1 MLSDRAM
8 IAVCDVRLPKS
19 VAIPSTSS
27 RFIVAV
33 SDGVRLC
40 ATKMCGSAAE
50 NTGFGDFL
58 LHLENLDT
66 CLHERGLEPRDLISN
81 LRRFDVITRHV
92 IEIVPHDMN
101 DAARQPGRNARSLKP
116 DFLVIAAHPR
126 AIL

>member
-1 MLSDRAM
+1 MARPPPGSTLFPYTTLFRSRVENGGVFGADRF
-8 IAVCDVRLPKS
+8 R
-19 VAIPSTSS
+19 
-27 RFIVAV
+27 
-33 SDGVRLC
+33 
-40 ATKMCGSAAE
+40 
-50 NTGFGDFL
+50 NFL

-66 CLHERGLEPRDLISN
+66 CLHERGLEPRDFISN